1 MSLKEAF
8 LKLAYKSLPLALI
21 WLSSCSSG
29 APEEVL
35 SNQPLNFSADSNL
48 HYAKRFSSSSA
59 QNCRV
64 FYLFGDRN
72 SKDTTA
78 TFVLYPKGADKPG
91 GFKKNA
97 FYIEVPVKR
106 VACLSSIYAAM
117 MTRLGLDST
126 IVAVDNIDYYNN
138 ARILKKTETGEI
150 KELAKGPEM
159 NVEQTLVLKPDLV
172 LTFGMG
178 YPEKDVN
185 PKILAAGIPVAISL
199 DHLEETPLARAEW
212 IKFVAAFFGK
222 ERQADS
228 LFRITESNYDNLKSL
243 ADTVKLKP
251 TVLTEIK
258 YGEAWYV
265 PGGKSF
271 MAHFIKDAGGDYIW
285 KHEDRAGSLPL
296 SFEAV
301 FAKAKDA
308 DYWLNLFI
316 NLNTKK
322 ELLASDER
330 YSMFRAYKTGNLYNN
345 NKIAN
350 AKGYSDYWENG
361 MSNPDE
367 LLKDLIK
374 IFHPELLPG
383 YELKYYKKI
392 E

>member
-1 MSLKEAF
+1 LV
-8 LKLAYKSLPLALI
+8 P
-21 WLSSCSSG
+21 
-29 APEEVL
+29 
-35 SNQPLNFSADSNL
+35 DSTL
-48 HYAKRFSSSSA
+48 HYAKRFASA
-59 QNCRV
+59 TGENFKV

-72 SKDTTA
+72 SQDTTA
-78 TFVLYPKGADKPG
+78 AFILYKTGHQKPE
-91 GFKKNA
+91 GFKKNS
-97 FYIEVPVKR
+97 FYIEVPVQR

-117 MTRLGLDST
+117 MTRLNLDEK
-126 IVAVDNIDYYNN
+126 IVAIDNIDYYNN
-138 ARILKKTETGEI
+138 PDILRKTEEGKI

-159 NVEQTLVLKPDLV
+159 NVEQTLILKPDLV

-185 PKILAAGIPVAISL
+185 PKILSSGVPVAISL

-212 IKFVAAFFGK
+212 IKFIAAFFGQ

-228 LFRITESNYDNLKSL
+228 LFRMTEQRYNNLRAL
-243 ADTVKLKP
+243 TDTVSIKP

-285 KHEDRAGSLPL
+285 KDENRAGSVPL

-301 FAKAKDA
+301 YAKAKDA
-308 DYWLNLFI
+308 EYWVNLFI

-322 ELLASDER
+322 ELLSYDER
-330 YSMFRAYKTGNLYNN
+330 YNMFKAFKLGNLYNN

-350 AKGYSDYWENG
+350 SKGYSDYWENG
-361 MSNPDE
+361 ISNPDE
-367 LLKDLIK
+367 LLQDLIK
-374 IFHPELLPG
+374 IFHPHLLPQHQ
-383 YELKYYKKI
+383 LKYYKKI